1 LERALPLFRRSFLG
15 FFAAAAF
22 AMVLGAVVARAE
34 SPSGGTM
41 DEMSLGNP
49 DAKVTVIEY
58 ASMTCPH
65 CAAFH
70 RDTFKALKEAYIDTG
85 KVHFIFRE
93 FPLDQLA
100 FAASRVARCGGKDR
114 FFPFLSM
121 LFARQSEW
129 ASASEPAEELAKM
142 ARFAGISRQKFEA
155 CLADKV
161 LGDKILSYR
170 LEAVEK
176 YKVNSTP
183 SFVINGTTHAG
194 ALSIEEFDKILKD
207 LLPEA

>member
-1 LERALPLFRRSFLG
+1 LI
-15 FFAAAAF
+15 AAAALT
-22 AMVLGAVVARAE
+22 ATVGASPARAE

-41 DEMSLGNP
+41 AEMSLGNP
-49 DAKVTVIEY
+49 DAEVTVIEY

-70 RDTFKALKEAYIDTG
+70 HDTFEKLKRAYIDTG
-85 KVHFIFRE
+85 KIHFIFRE

-100 FAASRVARCGGKDR
+100 FAASKVARCAGKDR
-114 FFPFLSM
+114 FFPLLGM
-121 LFARQSEW
+121 LFAKQSDW
-129 ASASEPAEELAKM
+129 VGASDPAGELAKV
-142 ARFAGISRQKFEA
+142 ARFAGVSRQKFEA
-155 CLADKV
+155 CLADKA

-176 YKVNSTP
+176 YNVGSTP

-194 ALSIEEFDKILKD
+194 ALSFEEMDKILKD
-207 LLPEA
+207 LMPES